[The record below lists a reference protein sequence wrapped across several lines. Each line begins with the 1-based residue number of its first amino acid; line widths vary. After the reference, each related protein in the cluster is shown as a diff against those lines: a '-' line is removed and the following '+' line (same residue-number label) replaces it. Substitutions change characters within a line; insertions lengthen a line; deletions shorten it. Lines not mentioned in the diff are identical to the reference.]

1 MWAART
7 VSQCG
12 DIINAVTL
20 TLLVYDLTGSGFGV
34 SSVVVAEILPVLL
47 LAPVAGALVDR
58 LPRVR
63 VMVGADLWRAGL
75 VALLACSHQHLGVVL
90 GVAFG
95 LSVGTV
101 FFSPA
106 AGSALPDVVEE
117 SDVVAA
123 NSGIWTAAVLCQIVL
138 SPAAGLLVVTF
149 GFGWGFALNAVS
161 YLASAA
167 LLRRLRLPSSVAT
180 ALRRRLSRD
189 ALEGARV
196 LLADR
201 LLRAMAIAQLLA
213 ALSAGA
219 TSALLVVYA
228 GQQLRTSGSGYGT
241 LLAAIGL
248 GACLG
253 PLLVLRHVRNPRRP
267 LLVFGP
273 MGLRGVVDLL
283 LAGTSWLP
291 LAAAGLVGYGLATST
306 GSVTFTSLLQTHTPE
321 RMRGRVLAT
330 MDLLWQTGRLASLA
344 LGALVAQTLGIGSV
358 YLIGGLLLL
367 AASCYGAIAIRT
379 MPVSAS

>member
-12 DIINAVTL
+12 DIVNAVTL
-20 TLLVYDLTGSGFGV
+20 ALLAYDLTGSGFGV

-58 LPRVR
+58 LSRVR
-63 VMVGADLWRAGL
+63 VMVTADLGRAGL
-75 VALLACSHQHLGVVL
+75 VTLLALSHQHLSVVL

-95 LSVGTV
+95 LSVGTA

-106 AGSALPDVVEE
+106 AGSALPAMVEE
-117 SDVVAA
+117 SDLVAA

-138 SPAAGLLVVTF
+138 APAAGLLVVTF

-167 LLRRLRLPSSVAT
+167 LLRRLRLPRTVAV
-180 ALRRRLSRD
+180 RRRLLCD

-219 TSALLVVYA
+219 TSALLVLYA
-228 GQQLRTSGSGYGT
+228 RQQLRTSASGYGT
-241 LLAAIGL
+241 LLAAIGV

-273 MGLRGVVDLL
+273 MGLRGTVDLL

-306 GSVTFTSLLQTHTPE
+306 GSVTFTSLLQARTPD
-321 RMRGRVLAT
+321 RFRGRVLAT

-344 LGALVAQTLGIGSV
+344 LGALVAQTLGISAV

-367 AASCYGAIAIRT
+367 AASCYGAIATRT
-379 MPVSAS
+379 MPARAS

>member
-1 MWAART
+1 LWAART

-12 DIINAVTL
+12 DIVNAVTL
-20 TLLVYDLTGSGFGV
+20 ALLAYDLTGSGFGV

-58 LPRVR
+58 LSRVR
-63 VMVGADLWRAGL
+63 VMVTADLGRAGL
-75 VALLACSHQHLGVVL
+75 VTLLALSHQHLSVVL

-95 LSVGTV
+95 LSVGTA

-106 AGSALPDVVEE
+106 AGSALPAMVEE
-117 SDVVAA
+117 SDLVAA

-138 SPAAGLLVVTF
+138 APAAGLLVVTF

-167 LLRRLRLPSSVAT
+167 LLRRLRLPRTVAV
-180 ALRRRLSRD
+180 RRRLLCD

-219 TSALLVVYA
+219 TSALLVLHA
-228 GQQLRTSGSGYGT
+228 RQQLRTSASGYGT
-241 LLAAIGL
+241 LLAAIGV

-273 MGLRGVVDLL
+273 MGLRGTVDLL

-306 GSVTFTSLLQTHTPE
+306 GSVTFTSLLQARTPD
-321 RMRGRVLAT
+321 RFRGRVLAT

-344 LGALVAQTLGIGSV
+344 LGALVAQTLGISAV

-367 AASCYGAIAIRT
+367 AASCYGAIATRT
-379 MPVSAS
+379 MPARAS

>member
-12 DIINAVTL
+12 DIVNAVTL
-20 TLLVYDLTGSGFGV
+20 ALLAYDLTGSGFGV

-58 LPRVR
+58 LSRVR
-63 VMVGADLWRAGL
+63 VMVTADLGRAGL
-75 VALLACSHQHLGVVL
+75 VTLLALSHQHLSVVL

-95 LSVGTV
+95 LSVGTA

-106 AGSALPDVVEE
+106 AGSALPAMVEE
-117 SDVVAA
+117 SDLVAA

-138 SPAAGLLVVTF
+138 APAAGLLVVTF
-149 GFGWGFALNAVS
+149 GFGWGFALNTVS

-167 LLRRLRLPSSVAT
+167 LLRRLRLPRTVAV
-180 ALRRRLSRD
+180 RRRLLCD

-219 TSALLVVYA
+219 TSALLVLYA
-228 GQQLRTSGSGYGT
+228 RQQLRTSASGYGT
-241 LLAAIGL
+241 LLAAIGV

-273 MGLRGVVDLL
+273 MGLRGTVDLL

-306 GSVTFTSLLQTHTPE
+306 GSVTFTSLLQARTPD
-321 RMRGRVLAT
+321 RFRGRVLAT

-344 LGALVAQTLGIGSV
+344 LGALVAQTLGISAV

-367 AASCYGAIAIRT
+367 AASCYGAIATRT
-379 MPVSAS
+379 MPARAS

>member
-1 MWAART
+1 LWAART

-12 DIINAVTL
+12 DIVNAVTL
-20 TLLVYDLTGSGFGV
+20 ALLAYDLTGSGFGV

-58 LPRVR
+58 LSRVR
-63 VMVGADLWRAGL
+63 VMVTADLGRAGL
-75 VALLACSHQHLGVVL
+75 VTLLALSHQHLSVVL

-95 LSVGTV
+95 LSVGTA

-106 AGSALPDVVEE
+106 AGSALPAMVEE
-117 SDVVAA
+117 SDLVAA

-138 SPAAGLLVVTF
+138 APAAGLLVVTF
-149 GFGWGFALNAVS
+149 GFGWGFALNTVS

-167 LLRRLRLPSSVAT
+167 LLRRLRLPRTVAV
-180 ALRRRLSRD
+180 RRRLLCD

-219 TSALLVVYA
+219 TSALLVLYA
-228 GQQLRTSGSGYGT
+228 RQQLRTSASGYGT
-241 LLAAIGL
+241 LLAAIGV

-273 MGLRGVVDLL
+273 MGLRGTVDLL

-306 GSVTFTSLLQTHTPE
+306 GSVTFTSLLQARTPD
-321 RMRGRVLAT
+321 RFRGRVLAT

-344 LGALVAQTLGIGSV
+344 LGALVAQTLGISAV

-367 AASCYGAIAIRT
+367 AASCYGAIATRT
-379 MPVSAS
+379 MPARAS

>member
-1 MWAART
+1 M
-7 VSQCG
+7 
-12 DIINAVTL
+12 
-20 TLLVYDLTGSGFGV
+20 
-34 SSVVVAEILPVLL
+34 
-47 LAPVAGALVDR
+47 
-58 LPRVR
+58 
-63 VMVGADLWRAGL
+63 
-75 VALLACSHQHLGVVL
+75 
-90 GVAFG
+90 
-95 LSVGTV
+95 
-101 FFSPA
+101 
-106 AGSALPDVVEE
+106 VEE
-117 SDVVAA
+117 SDLVAA

-138 SPAAGLLVVTF
+138 APAAGLLVVTF
-149 GFGWGFALNAVS
+149 GFGWGFALNTVS

-167 LLRRLRLPSSVAT
+167 LLRRLRLPRTVAV
-180 ALRRRLSRD
+180 RRRLLCD

-219 TSALLVVYA
+219 TSALLVLYA
-228 GQQLRTSGSGYGT
+228 RQQLRTSASGYGT
-241 LLAAIGL
+241 LLAAIGV

-273 MGLRGVVDLL
+273 MGLRGTVDLL

-306 GSVTFTSLLQTHTPE
+306 GSVTFTSLLQARTPD
-321 RMRGRVLAT
+321 RFRGRVLAT

-344 LGALVAQTLGIGSV
+344 LGALVAQTLGISAV

-367 AASCYGAIAIRT
+367 AASCYGAIATRT
-379 MPVSAS
+379 MPARAS

>member
-12 DIINAVTL
+12 DIVNAVTL
-20 TLLVYDLTGSGFGV
+20 ALLAYDLTGSGFGV

-58 LPRVR
+58 LSRVR
-63 VMVGADLWRAGL
+63 VMVTADLGRAGL
-75 VALLACSHQHLGVVL
+75 VTLLALSHQHLSVVL

-95 LSVGTV
+95 LSVGTA

-106 AGSALPDVVEE
+106 AGSALPAMVEE
-117 SDVVAA
+117 SDLVAA

-138 SPAAGLLVVTF
+138 APAAGLLVVTF

-167 LLRRLRLPSSVAT
+167 LLRRLRLPRTVAV
-180 ALRRRLSRD
+180 RRRLLCD

-219 TSALLVVYA
+219 TSALLVLHA
-228 GQQLRTSGSGYGT
+228 RQQLRTSASGYGT
-241 LLAAIGL
+241 LLAAIGV

-273 MGLRGVVDLL
+273 MGLRGTVDLL

-306 GSVTFTSLLQTHTPE
+306 GSVTFTSLLQARTPD
-321 RMRGRVLAT
+321 RFRGRVLAT

-344 LGALVAQTLGIGSV
+344 LGALVAQTLGISAV

-367 AASCYGAIAIRT
+367 AASCYGAIATRT
-379 MPVSAS
+379 MPARAS